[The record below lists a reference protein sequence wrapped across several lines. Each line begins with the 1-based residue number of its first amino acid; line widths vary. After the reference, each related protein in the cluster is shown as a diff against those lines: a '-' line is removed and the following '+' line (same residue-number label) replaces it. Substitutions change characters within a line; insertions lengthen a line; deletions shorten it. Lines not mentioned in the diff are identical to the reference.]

1 MKSILE
7 NLFSG
12 FLEGKKVSNDS
23 ADIDSK
29 KNILS
34 SESDNFSADLNMF
47 LVGEKKDLE
56 KSIKQVDGELKNEN
70 PNKVINTSKNEIEKN
85 KLVMDLKST
94 NLEENI

>member
-1 MKSILE
+1 MRSILE

-47 LVGEKKDLE
+47 LVGEKQDLE
-56 KSIKQVDGELKNEN
+56 KSIKQVNEELNNEN
-70 PNKVINTSKNEIEKN
+70 PNIKINSTFIYISRKSRSKFLN
-85 KLVMDLKST
+85 KLLQH
-94 NLEENI
+94 IY